1 MYQCGARL
9 SRGGLSAGKCASLGD
24 ETAATFRFS
33 TTRRIRER
41 FSAVNTADLYDER
54 GAELDSVS
62 LQFQSLGGHTHFS
75 GPVRT
80 IRCFEDNALVKSA
93 LATPGN
99 GSVLVV
105 DGAGSLRT
113 ALMGDMIA
121 ASAVRTAGPA
131 SSSTAP
137 SGTGRPSPSCRL
149 GVKALGSNPRK
160 SAKAGAGE
168 MDVKLEIDGVTV
180 RPGAMIWCD
189 PDGDSARALR
199 SCAFSGGTGGNM
211 VSRKIVTE
219 SNYRLDP
226 TLPLEQP
233 CPKPPLCAPPGEV
246 LTHRQTVTVMVGLML
261 GMFLSSL
268 DQTIVSTSIYT
279 IANDLDGLSLQ
290 AWATTA
296 YLITSTVSTPLYG
309 KLSDIFGRRPLYLI
323 AILIFLAGSLYAGSV
338 HSMTELAIARGI
350 QGMGAGGLLALALT
364 IIGDIVALKD
374 RAKFQ
379 GYFMSVFGIS
389 SVLGPVIGGAFAGS
403 ANILGFDGW
412 RWVFFINLPIGLA
425 ALAVVFLY
433 LHLPGQAREAEDRL
447 LGRRRHHP
455 GDRAAPAGRRT
466 GPQLGLD
473 LHQLLPLLSGS
484 GVVGIIAFLLA
495 EKRAGDYA
503 LIPLRLFRN
512 ITFGLSSLLNFII
525 GVGMFG
531 AIAML
536 PMYLQLVKGLTPT
549 EAGLMMITFTVGIL
563 TGSITAGRT
572 ISASGTYR
580 IFPILGTAV
589 LTAAAVVMGLSLGV
603 DTPLWVPGAIAV
615 FFGLGLGFCM
625 QPLTLA
631 MQVSVPVQGHG
642 RGHVLR
648 GVLPVHGR
656 RGWNGRVHL
665 DALQPRR
672 GQNRRR
678 DEGRRAERGL
688 PQGAQGSGCG
698 RRPRQR
704 QALRLLQERRQQRL
718 AE

>member
-1 MYQCGARL
+1 M
-9 SRGGLSAGKCASLGD
+9 SKAS
-24 ETAATFRFS
+24 
-33 TTRRIRER
+33 
-41 FSAVNTADLYDER
+41 
-54 GAELDSVS
+54 
-62 LQFQSLGGHTHFS
+62 
-75 GPVRT
+75 
-80 IRCFEDNALVKSA
+80 
-93 LATPGN
+93 
-99 GSVLVV
+99 
-105 DGAGSLRT
+105 
-113 ALMGDMIA
+113 
-121 ASAVRTAGPA
+121 
-131 SSSTAP
+131 
-137 SGTGRPSPSCRL
+137 
-149 GVKALGSNPRK
+149 
-160 SAKAGAGE
+160 
-168 MDVKLEIDGVTV
+168 
-180 RPGAMIWCD
+180 
-189 PDGDSARALR
+189 SARA
-199 SCAFSGGTGGNM
+199 A
-211 VSRKIVTE
+211 
-219 SNYRLDP
+219 
-226 TLPLEQP
+226 
-233 CPKPPLCAPPGEV
+233 GEV
-246 LTHRQTVTVMVGLML
+246 LTHRQTITVMVGLML

-309 KLSDIFGRRPLYLI
+309 KLSDIFGRRPLYLA
-323 AILIFLAGSLYAGSV
+323 AIVIFLAGSLYAGSV
-338 HSMTELAIARGI
+338 HTMTELAIARGI

-389 SVLGPVIGGAFAGS
+389 SVLGPVVGGAFAGS

-433 LHLPGQAREAEDRL
+433 LHLPAKHVKQKIDYWG
-447 LGRRRHHP
+447 
-455 GDRAAPAGRRT
+455 AAAIT
-466 GPQLGLD
+466 LAIV
-473 LHQLLPLLSGS
+473 PLLLVAEQGRSWGWTS
-484 GVVGIIAFLLA
+484 ASSLLCIGLGVVGIVAFLVA

-503 LIPLRLFRN
+503 LIPLRLFQN
-512 ITFGLSSLLNFII
+512 LTFGLSSLLNFII
-525 GVGMFG
+525 GIGMFG

-631 MQVSVPVQGHG
+631 MQVSVPAKDMGVGTSSAAFFRSMGGAVGTAVFISLLFSMAADKVATGMKDAMQNAEFLA
-642 RGHVLR
+642 VLKDPAVAADPANAPLYTFFKN
-648 GVLPVHGR
+648 GASNDSLNDTSWLHQANPVLTRPITEGFAQSI
-656 RGWNGRVHL
+656 
-665 DALQPRR
+665 DAVMLTAAVLTGIAFLISFALP
-672 GQNRRR
+672 NKKLT
-678 DEGRRAERGL
+678 DPLAAKAE
-688 PQGAQGSGCG
+688 AV
-698 RRPRQR
+698 
-704 QALRLLQERRQQRL
+704 A
-718 AE
+718 AH